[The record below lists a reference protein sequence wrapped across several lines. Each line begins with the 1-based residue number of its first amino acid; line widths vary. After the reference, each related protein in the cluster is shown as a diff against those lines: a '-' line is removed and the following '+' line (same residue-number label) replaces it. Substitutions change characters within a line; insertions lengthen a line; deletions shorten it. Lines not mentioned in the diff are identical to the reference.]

1 MQSKTS
7 FFNRTLFRKNLSRYW
22 PLWGFAS
29 FVGFLAPAALLV
41 RVIQSGETSVA
52 PLRVREIYYYLLSD
66 AVPIVSI
73 AYAIL
78 CAMAVWSYLYNARSV
93 GMMHSLPIRREGLFL
108 TNLLSG
114 LAMMAIPYLVA
125 GGLGTLLF
133 ACCGGFD
140 AWGTLVTVLAV
151 IAQSVTF
158 FGLATFCA
166 FLTGNIFALPVL
178 YFLLNFL
185 APLGDWLCNLFARG
199 FLFGFTADYSGT
211 VDFLC
216 PMVYLTQRLYVNS
229 EYETVRDSALEYQNR
244 LTSVTLENAW
254 LIAAYAA
261 AGLVFLAL
269 AYLLYRR
276 RESERAG
283 DVVAVRVFRP
293 VFRFGVAALSALLG
307 GRLLYAL
314 LWESFQAGDT
324 FTPVP
329 LAICLIVAGLIGY
342 YAASML
348 LAKSLR
354 VFRGSAVGALCL
366 VAACAAFCAGM
377 RYDLF
382 GIERR
387 IPDQNEIAQLEI
399 YLARNTYYL
408 TPEDQPELLSGAQ
421 DLQRTL
427 IAQKDLIRSN
437 YETYRHGGSSSDI
450 LTAAGTMQGA
460 ETYRHGGS
468 SSDPD
473 ASTNIRYVY
482 TLKNGAT
489 VERFYTVSFA
499 RSDLQ
504 TSGSYANVMDS
515 FVNSP
520 ALRQARL
527 RWGDPEFHVESGS
540 FDSQSTGDYFNLGTQ
555 ECETLL
561 SAIARDAE
569 NGNWGR
575 YDWFED
581 DGTAYAMD
589 LSFDFYRDLIDE
601 RGTHYQSYDSIYITV
616 RPEMTET
623 KQALLDLNLATEQ
636 DFVTWQEL
644 NGITT
649 EA

>member
-29 FVGFLAPAALLV
+29 FVGVLAPAALLV

-140 AWGTLVTVLAV
+140 AWGTLATILAV
-151 IAQSVTF
+151 IGQSVTF

-329 LAICLIVAGLIGY
+329 LAICLMVAGLIGY

-366 VAACAAFCAGM
+366 VAACVAFCAGM

-387 IPDQNEIAQLEI
+387 IPDQNEITQLEI

-437 YETYRHGGSSSDI
+437 YETYRHGGSSSD
-450 LTAAGTMQGA
+450 
-460 ETYRHGGS
+460 
-468 SSDPD
+468 PD
-473 ASTNIRYVY
+473 ASTNIRYIY

-499 RSDLQ
+499 RSDL
-504 TSGSYANVMDS
+504 SVPGSYANAMDAY
-515 FVNSP
+515 VNSP

-527 RWGDPEFHVESGS
+527 RWGDPEFHVESGWFS
-540 FDSQSTGDYFNLGTQ
+540 IQDGDDNFTLGTQ

>member
-52 PLRVREIYYYLLSD
+52 PLRVREIYYYLVAD

-329 LAICLIVAGLIGY
+329 LAICLMVAGLIGY

-504 TSGSYANVMDS
+504 TSGSYANVMDAY
-515 FVNSP
+515 VNSP

-601 RGTHYQSYDSIYITV
+601 HGTHYRGYDSIYITV

>member
-7 FFNRTLFRKNLSRYW
+7 FFNRTLFRNNLSRYW
-22 PLWGFAS
+22 PLGGFAS
-29 FVGFLAPAALLV
+29 FVGFLAPAALRV

-52 PLRVREIYYYLLSD
+52 PLRVREIYYYLVAD

-78 CAMAVWSYLYNARSV
+78 CAMAVWSYLYHPRSV
-93 GMMHSLPIRREGLFL
+93 SMMHSLPIRREGLFL

-140 AWGTLVTVLAV
+140 AWGILAV
-151 IAQSVTF
+151 IGQSVTF

-261 AGLVFLAL
+261 AGLVFLTL

-366 VAACAAFCAGM
+366 VAACVAFCAGM

-387 IPDQNEIAQLEI
+387 IPDQNEITQLEI

-437 YETYRHGGSSSDI
+437 YETYRHGGSSSD
-450 LTAAGTMQGA
+450 
-460 ETYRHGGS
+460 
-468 SSDPD
+468 PD
-473 ASTNIRYVY
+473 ASTNIRYIY

-499 RSDLQ
+499 RSDL
-504 TSGSYANVMDS
+504 SVPGSYANAMDAY
-515 FVNSP
+515 VNSP

-527 RWGDPEFHVESGS
+527 RWGDPEFHVESGWFS
-540 FDSQSTGDYFNLGTQ
+540 IQDGDDNFTLGTQ

>member
-66 AVPIVSI
+66 AVPIVSL

-78 CAMAVWSYLYNARSV
+78 CAMAVWSYLYNPRSV

-140 AWGTLVTVLAV
+140 AWGTLATILAV
-151 IAQSVTF
+151 IGQSVTF

-329 LAICLIVAGLIGY
+329 LAICLMVAGLIGY

-527 RWGDPEFHVESGS
+527 RWGDPEFHVESGWFS
-540 FDSQSTGDYFNLGTQ
+540 IQDGDDNFTLGTQ

-601 RGTHYQSYDSIYITV
+601 HGTHYRSYDSIYITV

>member
-52 PLRVREIYYYLLSD
+52 PLRVREIYYYMVAD

-78 CAMAVWSYLYNARSV
+78 CAMAVWSYLYHPRSV
-93 GMMHSLPIRREGLFL
+93 SMMHSLPIRREGLFL

-140 AWGTLVTVLAV
+140 AWGTLATILAV
-151 IAQSVTF
+151 IGQSVTF

-366 VAACAAFCAGM
+366 VAACVAFCAGM

-387 IPDQNEIAQLEI
+387 IPDQNEITQLEI

-437 YETYRHGGSSSDI
+437 YETYRHGGSSSD
-450 LTAAGTMQGA
+450 
-460 ETYRHGGS
+460 
-468 SSDPD
+468 PD
-473 ASTNIRYVY
+473 ASTNIRYIY

-527 RWGDPEFHVESGS
+527 RWGDPEFHVESGWFS
-540 FDSQSTGDYFNLGTQ
+540 IQDGDDNFTLGTQ

>member
-52 PLRVREIYYYLLSD
+52 PLRVREIYYYLVAD

-78 CAMAVWSYLYNARSV
+78 CAMAVWSYLYHPRSV
-93 GMMHSLPIRREGLFL
+93 SMMHSLPIRRQGLFL

-140 AWGTLVTVLAV
+140 AWGTLATILAV
-151 IAQSVTF
+151 IGQSVTF

-437 YETYRHGGSSSDI
+437 YETYRHGGSSSD
-450 LTAAGTMQGA
+450 
-460 ETYRHGGS
+460 
-468 SSDPD
+468 PD

-601 RGTHYQSYDSIYITV
+601 HGTHYRSYDSIYITV

>member
-29 FVGFLAPAALLV
+29 FVGFLAPAAALV
-41 RVIQSGETSVA
+41 RLAQSGSMSVE
-52 PLRVREIYYYLLSD
+52 PLVVREGYYYLLGN
-66 AVPIVSI
+66 AVPIVSLV
-73 AYAIL
+73 YAIL
-78 CAMAVWSYLYNARSV
+78 CAMAVWSYLYNPRSV
-93 GMMHSLPIRREGLFL
+93 GMMHSLPIRRQGLFL
-108 TNLLSG
+108 ANLLSG

-140 AWGTLVTVLAV
+140 AWGTLATVLAV

-283 DVVAVRVFRP
+283 DVVAVRIFRP

-314 LWESFQAGDT
+314 LWESFQVGDT

-366 VAACAAFCAGM
+366 VAACVAFCAGM

-387 IPDQNEIAQLEI
+387 IPDQNEITQLEI

-427 IAQKDLIRSN
+427 IAQKDLIRSS
-437 YETYRHGGSSSDI
+437 Y
-450 LTAAGTMQGA
+450 

-473 ASTNIRYVY
+473 ASTNIRYIY

-489 VERFYTVSFA
+489 VERFYVVSFA

-504 TSGSYANVMDS
+504 TSGSYANVMDAY
-515 FVNSP
+515 VNSP

-527 RWGDPEFHVESGS
+527 RWSDPEFRVEGGWFDNLNSGDN
-540 FDSQSTGDYFNLGTQ
+540 FALGTQ
-555 ECETLL
+555 ECERLL
-561 SAIARDAE
+561 AAIARDAE

-575 YDWFED
+575 YDWFEND
-581 DGTAYAMD
+581 ETAYALD
-589 LSFDFYRDLIDE
+589 LGFTFSRDLVDE
-601 RGTHYQSYDSIYITV
+601 HGTHYQGYDSIHITD

-623 KQALLDLNLATEQ
+623 RQALLDLNLAAEQ
-636 DFVTWQEL
+636 DFVTWREL
-644 NGITT
+644 NGIAA
-649 EA
+649 EDLA

>member
-52 PLRVREIYYYLLSD
+52 PLRVREIYYYLVAD

-140 AWGTLVTVLAV
+140 AWGTLATILAV

-261 AGLVFLAL
+261 AGLVFLTL

-329 LAICLIVAGLIGY
+329 LAICLMVAGLIGY

-601 RGTHYQSYDSIYITV
+601 HGTHYRSYDSIYITV

>member
-52 PLRVREIYYYLLSD
+52 PLRVREIYYYLVAD

-140 AWGTLVTVLAV
+140 AWGTLATILAV
-151 IAQSVTF
+151 IGQSVTF

-261 AGLVFLAL
+261 AGLVFLTL

-314 LWESFQAGDT
+314 LWESFQVGDT

-366 VAACAAFCAGM
+366 VAACVAFCAGM

-387 IPDQNEIAQLEI
+387 IPDQNEITQLEI

-437 YETYRHGGSSSDI
+437 Y
-450 LTAAGTMQGA
+450 

-527 RWGDPEFHVESGS
+527 RWGDPEFHVESGWFS
-540 FDSQSTGDYFNLGTQ
+540 IQDGDDNFNLGTQ

>member
-140 AWGTLVTVLAV
+140 AWGTLATILAV
-151 IAQSVTF
+151 IGQSVTF

-366 VAACAAFCAGM
+366 VAACVAFCAGM

-387 IPDQNEIAQLEI
+387 IPDQNEITQLEI

-437 YETYRHGGSSSDI
+437 YETYRHGGSSSD
-450 LTAAGTMQGA
+450 
-460 ETYRHGGS
+460 
-468 SSDPD
+468 PD
-473 ASTNIRYVY
+473 ASTNIRYIY

-527 RWGDPEFHVESGS
+527 RWGDPEFHVESGWFS
-540 FDSQSTGDYFNLGTQ
+540 IQDGDDNFTLGTQ

>member
-29 FVGFLAPAALLV
+29 FVGFLAPAAALV
-41 RVIQSGETSVA
+41 RMAQSGSMSVE
-52 PLRVREIYYYLLSD
+52 PLVVRQSYYYLVGD
-66 AVPIVSI
+66 IVPIISLV
-73 AYAIL
+73 YAIL
-78 CAMAVWSYLYNARSV
+78 CAMAVWNYLYNPRSV
-93 GMMHSLPIRREGLFL
+93 GMMHSLPIRRQGLFL

-140 AWGTLVTVLAV
+140 AWGTLATVLAV
-151 IAQSVTF
+151 IGQSVTF

-178 YFLLNFL
+178 YFLFNFL

-199 FLFGFTADYSGT
+199 FLFGFTADYSGS

-216 PMVYLTQRLYVNS
+216 PVVYLTQRLYVNTEMS
-229 EYETVRDSALEYQNR
+229 YQEVFNVQGGGHSTEYVI
-244 LTSVTLENAW
+244 TSVTLENAW

-293 VFRFGVAALSALLG
+293 VFRFGVATLSALLG

-314 LWESFQAGDT
+314 LWESFQVGDT

-329 LAICLIVAGLIGY
+329 MAVCLMVAGLIGY

-399 YLARNTYYL
+399 YLASNTYYL

-437 YETYRHGGSSSDI
+437 YETYRHGSTSS
-450 LTAAGTMQGA
+450 A
-460 ETYRHGGS
+460 
-468 SSDPD
+468 PD
-473 ASTNIRYVY
+473 ASTNIRYIY

-489 VERFYTVSFA
+489 VERFYVVSFA

-601 RGTHYQSYDSIYITV
+601 HGTHYRSYDSIYITV

>member
-52 PLRVREIYYYLLSD
+52 PLRVREIYYYLVAD

-283 DVVAVRVFRP
+283 DVVAVRIFRP

-329 LAICLIVAGLIGY
+329 LAVCLIVAGLIGY

-366 VAACAAFCAGM
+366 VAACVAFCAGM

-387 IPDQNEIAQLEI
+387 IPAQSEITQLEI

-437 YETYRHGGSSSDI
+437 YETYRHGS
-450 LTAAGTMQGA
+450 T
-460 ETYRHGGS
+460 

-473 ASTNIRYVY
+473 ASTNIRYIY

-527 RWGDPEFHVESGS
+527 RWGDPEFHVESGWFS
-540 FDSQSTGDYFNLGTQ
+540 IQDGDDNFTLGTQ

>member
-93 GMMHSLPIRREGLFL
+93 SMMHSLPIRREGLFL

-140 AWGTLVTVLAV
+140 AWGTLVTILAV
-151 IAQSVTF
+151 IGQSVTF

-366 VAACAAFCAGM
+366 VAACVAFCAGM

-387 IPDQNEIAQLEI
+387 IPDQNEITQLEI

-437 YETYRHGGSSSDI
+437 YETYRHGGSSSD
-450 LTAAGTMQGA
+450 
-460 ETYRHGGS
+460 
-468 SSDPD
+468 PD
-473 ASTNIRYVY
+473 ASTNIRYIY

-489 VERFYTVSFA
+489 VERFYVVSFA

-504 TSGSYANVMDS
+504 TSGSYANVMDAY
-515 FVNSP
+515 VNSP
-520 ALRQARL
+520 ALRHARL
-527 RWGDPEFHVESGS
+527 RWSDPEFHVEGGWFDNLNSGDN
-540 FDSQSTGDYFNLGTQ
+540 FALGTQ
-555 ECETLL
+555 ECERLL
-561 SAIARDAE
+561 AAVARDAE

-575 YDWFED
+575 YDWFEND
-581 DGTAYAMD
+581 ETAYALD
-589 LSFDFYRDLIDE
+589 LGFTFSRDLVDE
-601 RGTHYQSYDSIYITV
+601 HGTHYQGYDRIHITV

-623 KQALLDLNLATEQ
+623 RQALLDLNLAAEQ
-636 DFVTWQEL
+636 DFVTWREL
-644 NGITT
+644 NGIAA
-649 EA
+649 EDLA

>member
-29 FVGFLAPAALLV
+29 FVGFLAPAAALV
-41 RVIQSGETSVA
+41 RLAQSGSMSVE
-52 PLRVREIYYYLLSD
+52 PLVVREGYYYLLGN
-66 AVPIVSI
+66 AVPIVSLV
-73 AYAIL
+73 YAIL
-78 CAMAVWSYLYNARSV
+78 CAMAVWNYLYHPRSV
-93 GMMHSLPIRREGLFL
+93 GMMHSLPIRRQGLFL
-108 TNLLSG
+108 ANLLSG

-140 AWGTLVTVLAV
+140 AWGTLATVLAV

-166 FLTGNIFALPVL
+166 FLTGNIFALPAL

-199 FLFGFTADYSGT
+199 FLFGFTADYSGS

-216 PMVYLTQRLYVNS
+216 PVVYLTQRLYVNTEMS
-229 EYETVRDSALEYQNR
+229 YQEVFNVQGGGHSTEYVI
-244 LTSVTLENAW
+244 TSVTLENAW

-283 DVVAVRVFRP
+283 DVVAVRIFRP

-329 LAICLIVAGLIGY
+329 MAVCLMVAGLIGY

-377 RYDLF
+377 RFDLF
-382 GIERR
+382 GIESR

-399 YLARNTYYL
+399 YLASNTYYL
-408 TPEDQPELLSGAQ
+408 TPEEQPELLSGAQ

-437 YETYRHGGSSSDI
+437 YETYRHGS
-450 LTAAGTMQGA
+450 T
-460 ETYRHGGS
+460 

-473 ASTNIRYVY
+473 AYTNIRYIY

-499 RSDLQ
+499 RSDL
-504 TSGSYANVMDS
+504 SVPGSYANAMDAY
-515 FVNSP
+515 VNSP

-527 RWGDPEFHVESGS
+527 RWSDPEFHVEGGS
-540 FDSQSTGDYFNLGTQ
+540 FDSQSTGDYFALGTQ
-555 ECETLL
+555 ECERLL
-561 SAIARDAE
+561 AAIAQDAE

-581 DGTAYAMD
+581 DQAAYAMD

-601 RGTHYQSYDSIYITV
+601 HGTHYQSYDSIYITV

-649 EA
+649 DA

>member
-52 PLRVREIYYYLLSD
+52 PLRVREIYYYLVAD

-140 AWGTLVTVLAV
+140 AWGTLATILAV

-366 VAACAAFCAGM
+366 VAACVAFCAGM

-387 IPDQNEIAQLEI
+387 IPDQNEITQLEI

-437 YETYRHGGSSSDI
+437 YETYRHGGSSSD
-450 LTAAGTMQGA
+450 
-460 ETYRHGGS
+460 
-468 SSDPD
+468 PD
-473 ASTNIRYVY
+473 AYTNIRYIY

-499 RSDLQ
+499 RSDL
-504 TSGSYANVMDS
+504 SVPGSYANVMDAY
-515 FVNSP
+515 VNSP

-527 RWGDPEFHVESGS
+527 RWGDPEFHVESGWFS
-540 FDSQSTGDYFNLGTQ
+540 IQDGDDNFTLGTQ

-589 LSFDFYRDLIDE
+589 LSFDFYRDLTDE
-601 RGTHYQSYDSIYITV
+601 RGTHYRSYDSIYITV

>member
-7 FFNRTLFRKNLSRYW
+7 FFNRTLFHKNLSRYW

-52 PLRVREIYYYLLSD
+52 PLRVREIYYYLVAD

-78 CAMAVWSYLYNARSV
+78 CAMAVWSYLYNPRSV

-366 VAACAAFCAGM
+366 VAACVAFCAGM

-387 IPDQNEIAQLEI
+387 IPDQNEITQLEI

-437 YETYRHGGSSSDI
+437 Y
-450 LTAAGTMQGA
+450 

-527 RWGDPEFHVESGS
+527 RWGDPEFHVESGWFS
-540 FDSQSTGDYFNLGTQ
+540 LQESGDNFALGTQ
-555 ECETLL
+555 ECERLL
-561 SAIARDAE
+561 SAIAQDAE

-589 LSFDFYRDLIDE
+589 LGFDFYRDLIDE
-601 RGTHYQSYDSIYITV
+601 HGTHYRSYDSIYITV

>member
-52 PLRVREIYYYLLSD
+52 PLRVREIYYYLVAD

-140 AWGTLVTVLAV
+140 AWGTLATILAV
-151 IAQSVTF
+151 IGQSVTF

-261 AGLVFLAL
+261 AGLVFLTL

-366 VAACAAFCAGM
+366 VAACVAFCAGM

-387 IPDQNEIAQLEI
+387 IPDQNEITQLEI

-437 YETYRHGGSSSDI
+437 Y
-450 LTAAGTMQGA
+450 

-527 RWGDPEFHVESGS
+527 RWGDPEFHVESGWFS
-540 FDSQSTGDYFNLGTQ
+540 IQDGDDNFTLGTQ

>member
-52 PLRVREIYYYLLSD
+52 PLRVREIYYYLVAD

-140 AWGTLVTVLAV
+140 AWGTLATILAV
-151 IAQSVTF
+151 IGQSVTF

-366 VAACAAFCAGM
+366 VAACVAFCAGM

-387 IPDQNEIAQLEI
+387 IPDQNEITQLEI

-437 YETYRHGGSSSDI
+437 YETYRHGGSSSD
-450 LTAAGTMQGA
+450 
-460 ETYRHGGS
+460 
-468 SSDPD
+468 PD
-473 ASTNIRYVY
+473 ASTNIRYIY

-489 VERFYTVSFA
+489 VERFYVVSFA

-527 RWGDPEFHVESGS
+527 RWGDPEFHVESGWFS
-540 FDSQSTGDYFNLGTQ
+540 IQDGDDNFTLGTQ

-601 RGTHYQSYDSIYITV
+601 HGTHYRSYDSIYITV

>member
-52 PLRVREIYYYLLSD
+52 PLRVREIYYYLVAD
-66 AVPIVSI
+66 AVPIVSLV
-73 AYAIL
+73 YAIL
-78 CAMAVWSYLYNARSV
+78 CAMAVWSYLYNPRSV

-140 AWGTLVTVLAV
+140 AWGTLATILAV
-151 IAQSVTF
+151 IGQSVTF

-329 LAICLIVAGLIGY
+329 LAICLMVAGLIGY

-387 IPDQNEIAQLEI
+387 IPDQNEITQLEI

-437 YETYRHGGSSSDI
+437 YETYRHGGSSSD
-450 LTAAGTMQGA
+450 
-460 ETYRHGGS
+460 
-468 SSDPD
+468 PD
-473 ASTNIRYVY
+473 ASTNIRYIY

-601 RGTHYQSYDSIYITV
+601 RGTHYRSYDSIYITV

>member
-1 MQSKTS
+1 MQSKIS
-7 FFNRTLFRKNLSRYW
+7 FFNRTLFRKNLGRYW

-29 FVGFLAPAALLV
+29 FAGFLVPAAALV
-41 RVIQSGETSVA
+41 QMVQSGDMALA
-52 PLRVREIYYYLLSD
+52 PLAVRQSYYYLVGDIVPVVSLS
-66 AVPIVSI
+66 
-73 AYAIL
+73 YAIL
-78 CAMAVWSYLYNARSV
+78 CAMAVWSYLYNPRSV
-93 GMMHSLPIRREGLFL
+93 GLMHTLPIRREGLFL

-114 LAMMAIPYLVA
+114 LAMMLIPYAVA
-125 GGLGTLLF
+125 GLFTTLLSL
-133 ACCGGFD
+133 CCGGFD
-140 AWGTLVTVLAV
+140 AWGTLVTILG
-151 IAQSVTF
+151 ITGQSVAF
-158 FGLATFCA
+158 FGIATFCA
-166 FLTGNIFALPVL
+166 FLTGNAFALPAL

-366 VAACAAFCAGM
+366 VAACVAFCAGM

-387 IPDQNEIAQLEI
+387 IPDQNEITQLEI

-437 YETYRHGGSSSDI
+437 YETYRHGGSSSD
-450 LTAAGTMQGA
+450 
-460 ETYRHGGS
+460 
-468 SSDPD
+468 PD
-473 ASTNIRYVY
+473 ASTNIRYIY

-499 RSDLQ
+499 RSDL
-504 TSGSYANVMDS
+504 SVPGSYANAMDAY
-515 FVNSP
+515 VNSP

-527 RWGDPEFHVESGS
+527 RWGDPEFHVESGWFS
-540 FDSQSTGDYFNLGTQ
+540 LQESGDNFALGTQ
-555 ECETLL
+555 ECERLL
-561 SAIARDAE
+561 SAIAQDAE

-589 LSFDFYRDLIDE
+589 LGFDFYRDLIDE
-601 RGTHYQSYDSIYITV
+601 HGTHYRSYDSIYITV

>member
-52 PLRVREIYYYLLSD
+52 PLRVREIYYYLVAD

-140 AWGTLVTVLAV
+140 AWGTLATILAV
-151 IAQSVTF
+151 IGQSVTF

-314 LWESFQAGDT
+314 LWESFQVGDT

-366 VAACAAFCAGM
+366 VAACVAFCAGM

-387 IPDQNEIAQLEI
+387 IPAQSEITQLEI

-437 YETYRHGGSSSDI
+437 YETYRHGS
-450 LTAAGTMQGA
+450 T
-460 ETYRHGGS
+460 

-473 ASTNIRYVY
+473 ASTNIRYIY

-527 RWGDPEFHVESGS
+527 RWGDPEFHVESGWFS
-540 FDSQSTGDYFNLGTQ
+540 IQDGDDNFTLGTQ

>member
-52 PLRVREIYYYLLSD
+52 PLRVREIYYYLVAD

-140 AWGTLVTVLAV
+140 AWGTLATILAV
-151 IAQSVTF
+151 IGQSVTF

-366 VAACAAFCAGM
+366 VAACVAFCAGM

-387 IPDQNEIAQLEI
+387 IPDQNEITQLEI

-437 YETYRHGGSSSDI
+437 YETYRHGS
-450 LTAAGTMQGA
+450 T
-460 ETYRHGGS
+460 

-473 ASTNIRYVY
+473 ASTNIRYIY

-499 RSDLQ
+499 RSDL
-504 TSGSYANVMDS
+504 SVPGSYANAMDAY
-515 FVNSP
+515 VNSP

-527 RWGDPEFHVESGS
+527 RWGDPEFHVESGWFS
-540 FDSQSTGDYFNLGTQ
+540 LQESGDNFALGTQ
-555 ECETLL
+555 ECERLL
-561 SAIARDAE
+561 SAIAQDAE

-589 LSFDFYRDLIDE
+589 LSFDFYRDLTDE
-601 RGTHYQSYDSIYITV
+601 RGTHYQSCDSIYITV

>member
-52 PLRVREIYYYLLSD
+52 PLRVREIYYYLVAD

-108 TNLLSG
+108 TNLISG

-140 AWGTLVTVLAV
+140 AWGTLATILAV
-151 IAQSVTF
+151 IGQSVTF

-261 AGLVFLAL
+261 AGLVFLTL

-366 VAACAAFCAGM
+366 VAACVAFCAGM

-387 IPDQNEIAQLEI
+387 IPDQNEITQLEI

-437 YETYRHGGSSSDI
+437 YETYRHGGSSSD
-450 LTAAGTMQGA
+450 
-460 ETYRHGGS
+460 
-468 SSDPD
+468 PD
-473 ASTNIRYVY
+473 ASTNIRYIY

-527 RWGDPEFHVESGS
+527 RWGDPEFHVESGWFS
-540 FDSQSTGDYFNLGTQ
+540 IQDGDDNFTLGTQ

>member
-41 RVIQSGETSVA
+41 RVIQSGETSVE
-52 PLRVREIYYYLLSD
+52 PLVVREIYYYLVAD
-66 AVPIVSI
+66 AVPIISLV
-73 AYAIL
+73 YAIL

-114 LAMMAIPYLVA
+114 LAMMAISYLVA

-185 APLGDWLCNLFARG
+185 APLGDWLCNLFARV

-314 LWESFQAGDT
+314 LWESFQVGDT

-366 VAACAAFCAGM
+366 VAACVAFCAGM

-387 IPDQNEIAQLEI
+387 IPDQNEITQLEI

-427 IAQKDLIRSN
+427 IAQKALIRSN
-437 YETYRHGGSSSDI
+437 YETYC
-450 LTAAGTMQGA
+450 
-460 ETYRHGGS
+460 HGGS

-527 RWGDPEFHVESGS
+527 RWGDPEFHVESGWFS
-540 FDSQSTGDYFNLGTQ
+540 IQDGDDNFTLGTQ

-581 DGTAYAMD
+581 DQSAYAMD

-601 RGTHYQSYDSIYITV
+601 HGTHYRSYDSIYITV

>member
-52 PLRVREIYYYLLSD
+52 PLRVREIYYYLVAD

-78 CAMAVWSYLYNARSV
+78 CAMAVWSYLYHPRSV
-93 GMMHSLPIRREGLFL
+93 SMMHSLPIRREGLFL

-140 AWGTLVTVLAV
+140 AWGTLATILAV
-151 IAQSVTF
+151 IGQSVTF

-166 FLTGNIFALPVL
+166 FLTGNIFALPAL

-261 AGLVFLAL
+261 AGLVFLTL

-329 LAICLIVAGLIGY
+329 LAVCLMVAGLIGY

-601 RGTHYQSYDSIYITV
+601 HGTHYRGYDSIYITV

>member
-52 PLRVREIYYYLLSD
+52 PLRVREIYYYLVAD

-78 CAMAVWSYLYNARSV
+78 CAMAVWNYLYHPRSV

-125 GGLGTLLF
+125 GVLGTLLF

-140 AWGTLVTVLAV
+140 AWGTLATILAV
-151 IAQSVTF
+151 IGQSVTF

-178 YFLLNFL
+178 YFLFNFL

-199 FLFGFTADYSGT
+199 FLFGFTADYSGS

-216 PMVYLTQRLYVNS
+216 PVVYLTQRLYVSS
-229 EYETVRDSALEYQNR
+229 EYETVQASALEYQNQ

-314 LWESFQAGDT
+314 IWESFQAGDT

-366 VAACAAFCAGM
+366 VAACVAFCAGM
-377 RYDLF
+377 RFDLF
-382 GIERR
+382 GIESR
-387 IPDQNEIAQLEI
+387 IPDGSEIAQLEI
-399 YLARNTYYL
+399 YLANNTYYL

-437 YETYRHGGSSSDI
+437 YETYRHGS
-450 LTAAGTMQGA
+450 T
-460 ETYRHGGS
+460 

-473 ASTNIRYVY
+473 AYTNIRYIY
-482 TLKNGAT
+482 TLKNGST

-499 RSDLQ
+499 RSDL
-504 TSGSYANVMDS
+504 SVPGSYANAMDAY
-515 FVNSP
+515 VNSP

-527 RWGDPEFHVESGS
+527 RWSDPEFRVESGWFS
-540 FDSQSTGDYFNLGTQ
+540 IQDGDDNFSLGTQ

-589 LSFDFYRDLIDE
+589 LGFDFYRDLIDE
-601 RGTHYQSYDSIYITV
+601 HGTHYQSYDSIYITV

-649 EA
+649 VA

>member
-52 PLRVREIYYYLLSD
+52 PLRVREIYYYLVAD

-78 CAMAVWSYLYNARSV
+78 CAMAVWSYLYHPRSV
-93 GMMHSLPIRREGLFL
+93 GMMHSLPIRRQGLFL

-140 AWGTLVTVLAV
+140 AWGTLATILAV
-151 IAQSVTF
+151 IGQSVTF

-166 FLTGNIFALPVL
+166 FLTGNIFALPAL

-421 DLQRTL
+421 HLQRTL

-437 YETYRHGGSSSDI
+437 Y
-450 LTAAGTMQGA
+450 

-527 RWGDPEFHVESGS
+527 RWGDPEFHVESGWFS
-540 FDSQSTGDYFNLGTQ
+540 IQDGDDNFTLGTQ

-601 RGTHYQSYDSIYITV
+601 HGTHYQSYDSIYITV

-644 NGITT
+644 NGIVA
-649 EA
+649 EDMA

>member
-29 FVGFLAPAALLV
+29 FVGFLAPAAALV
-41 RVIQSGETSVA
+41 RLAQSGSMSVE
-52 PLRVREIYYYLLSD
+52 PLVVREGYYYLLGN

-140 AWGTLVTVLAV
+140 AWGTLATILAV
-151 IAQSVTF
+151 IGQSVTF

-254 LIAAYAA
+254 LITAYAA

-387 IPDQNEIAQLEI
+387 IPDQNEITQLEI

-437 YETYRHGGSSSDI
+437 YETYRHGGSSSD
-450 LTAAGTMQGA
+450 
-460 ETYRHGGS
+460 
-468 SSDPD
+468 PD
-473 ASTNIRYVY
+473 ASTNIRYIY

-504 TSGSYANVMDS
+504 TSGSYANVMDAY
-515 FVNSP
+515 VNSP

>member
-52 PLRVREIYYYLLSD
+52 PLRVREIYYYLVAD

-140 AWGTLVTVLAV
+140 AWGTLATILAV
-151 IAQSVTF
+151 IGQSVTF

-437 YETYRHGGSSSDI
+437 YETYRHGGSSSD
-450 LTAAGTMQGA
+450 
-460 ETYRHGGS
+460 
-468 SSDPD
+468 PD

-527 RWGDPEFHVESGS
+527 RWGDPEFHVESGWFS
-540 FDSQSTGDYFNLGTQ
+540 IQDGDDNFTLGTQ

>member
-52 PLRVREIYYYLLSD
+52 PLRVREIYYYLVAD

-140 AWGTLVTVLAV
+140 AWGTLATILAV
-151 IAQSVTF
+151 IGQSVTF

-314 LWESFQAGDT
+314 LWESFQVGDT

-366 VAACAAFCAGM
+366 VAACVAFCAGM

-387 IPDQNEIAQLEI
+387 IPDQNEITQLEI

-437 YETYRHGGSSSDI
+437 YETYRHGG
-450 LTAAGTMQGA
+450 T
-460 ETYRHGGS
+460 

-473 ASTNIRYVY
+473 ASTNIRYIY

-527 RWGDPEFHVESGS
+527 RWGDPEFHVESGWFS
-540 FDSQSTGDYFNLGTQ
+540 IQDGDDNFTLGTQ

>member
-52 PLRVREIYYYLLSD
+52 PLRVREIYYYLVAD

-140 AWGTLVTVLAV
+140 AWGTLVTILAV

-166 FLTGNIFALPVL
+166 FLTGNIFALPAL

-199 FLFGFTADYSGT
+199 FLFGFTSNYSGT

-366 VAACAAFCAGM
+366 VAACVAFCAGM

-387 IPDQNEIAQLEI
+387 IPAEGEIAQLEI

-437 YETYRHGGSSSDI
+437 YETYRHGGSSSD
-450 LTAAGTMQGA
+450 
-460 ETYRHGGS
+460 
-468 SSDPD
+468 PD
-473 ASTNIRYVY
+473 ASTNIRYTY

-527 RWGDPEFHVESGS
+527 RWGDPEFHVESGWFS
-540 FDSQSTGDYFNLGTQ
+540 IQDGDDNFTLGTQ

-581 DGTAYAMD
+581 DQSAYAMD

-601 RGTHYQSYDSIYITV
+601 HGTHYRSYDSIYITV

>member
-29 FVGFLAPAALLV
+29 FVGFLAPAAALV
-41 RVIQSGETSVA
+41 RLAQSGSMSVE
-52 PLRVREIYYYLLSD
+52 PLVVREGYYYLLGD
-66 AVPIVSI
+66 AVPIVSLV
-73 AYAIL
+73 YAIL
-78 CAMAVWSYLYNARSV
+78 CAMAVWNYLYTPRSV
-93 GMMHSLPIRREGLFL
+93 GMMHSLPIRRQGLFL

-140 AWGTLVTVLAV
+140 AWGTLATILAV
-151 IAQSVTF
+151 IGQSVTF

-261 AGLVFLAL
+261 GLVFLAL

-314 LWESFQAGDT
+314 LWESFQVGDT

-366 VAACAAFCAGM
+366 VAACVAFCAGM

-387 IPDQNEIAQLEI
+387 IPDQNEITQLEI

-437 YETYRHGGSSSDI
+437 YETYRHGGSSSD
-450 LTAAGTMQGA
+450 
-460 ETYRHGGS
+460 
-468 SSDPD
+468 PD
-473 ASTNIRYVY
+473 ASTNIRYIY

-499 RSDLQ
+499 RSDL
-504 TSGSYANVMDS
+504 SVPGSYANAMDAY
-515 FVNSP
+515 VNSP

-527 RWGDPEFHVESGS
+527 RWGDPEFHVESGWFS
-540 FDSQSTGDYFNLGTQ
+540 IQDGDDNFTLGTQ

-601 RGTHYQSYDSIYITV
+601 HGTHYRSYDSIYITV

>member
-52 PLRVREIYYYLLSD
+52 PLRVREIYYYLVAD

-78 CAMAVWSYLYNARSV
+78 CAMAVWNYLYTPRSV
-93 GMMHSLPIRREGLFL
+93 SMMHSLPIRREGLFL
-108 TNLLSG
+108 TNLTSG

-140 AWGTLVTVLAV
+140 AWGTLATILAV
-151 IAQSVTF
+151 IGQSVTF

-366 VAACAAFCAGM
+366 VAACVAFCAGM

-387 IPDQNEIAQLEI
+387 IPDQNEITQLEI

-437 YETYRHGGSSSDI
+437 YETYRHGGSSSD
-450 LTAAGTMQGA
+450 
-460 ETYRHGGS
+460 
-468 SSDPD
+468 PD
-473 ASTNIRYVY
+473 ASTNIRYIY

-499 RSDLQ
+499 RSDL
-504 TSGSYANVMDS
+504 SVPGSYANAMDAY
-515 FVNSP
+515 VNSP

-527 RWGDPEFHVESGS
+527 RWGDPEFHVESGWFS
-540 FDSQSTGDYFNLGTQ
+540 IQDGDDNFALGTQ

>member
-52 PLRVREIYYYLLSD
+52 PLRVREIYYYLVAD

-78 CAMAVWSYLYNARSV
+78 CAMAVWSYLYHPRSV
-93 GMMHSLPIRREGLFL
+93 SMMHSLPIRREGLFL
-108 TNLLSG
+108 TNLISG

-125 GGLGTLLF
+125 GVLGTLIF

-140 AWGTLVTVLAV
+140 AWGTLATILAV
-151 IAQSVTF
+151 IGQSVTF

-261 AGLVFLAL
+261 AGLVFLTL

-276 RESERAG
+276 WESERAG

-314 LWESFQAGDT
+314 LWESFPGGDT

-366 VAACAAFCAGM
+366 VAACVAFCAGM

-387 IPDQNEIAQLEI
+387 IPDQNEITQLEI

-427 IAQKDLIRSN
+427 IAQKDLIRRN
-437 YETYRHGGSSSDI
+437 YETYRHGS
-450 LTAAGTMQGA
+450 T
-460 ETYRHGGS
+460 

-473 ASTNIRYVY
+473 ASTNIRYIY

-527 RWGDPEFHVESGS
+527 RWGDPEFHVESGWFS
-540 FDSQSTGDYFNLGTQ
+540 IQDGDDNFTLGTQ

>member
-29 FVGFLAPAALLV
+29 FVGFLAPAAALV
-41 RVIQSGETSVA
+41 RLAQSGSMSVE
-52 PLRVREIYYYLLSD
+52 PLVVREGYYYLLGN
-66 AVPIVSI
+66 AVPIVSLV
-73 AYAIL
+73 YAIL
-78 CAMAVWSYLYNARSV
+78 CAMAVWSYLYNPRSV

-261 AGLVFLAL
+261 AGLVFLTL

-283 DVVAVRVFRP
+283 DVVAVRIFRP

-314 LWESFQAGDT
+314 LWESFQVGDT

-329 LAICLIVAGLIGY
+329 MAVCLIVAGLIGY

-348 LAKSLR
+348 LAKSLQ

-366 VAACAAFCAGM
+366 VAACVAFCAGM

-399 YLARNTYYL
+399 YLASNTYYL

-427 IAQKDLIRSN
+427 IAQKDLIRSS
-437 YETYRHGGSSSDI
+437 YETYRHGS
-450 LTAAGTMQGA
+450 T
-460 ETYRHGGS
+460 

-473 ASTNIRYVY
+473 AYTNIRYIY
-482 TLKNGAT
+482 TLKNGST
-489 VERFYTVSFA
+489 VERFYRVSFA
-499 RSDLQ
+499 RSDL
-504 TSGSYANVMDS
+504 SVPGSYANVMDAY
-515 FVNSP
+515 VNSP

-527 RWGDPEFHVESGS
+527 RWGDPAFRVEGGW
-540 FDSQSTGDYFNLGTQ
+540 FDSQNSGNFALGTQ
-555 ECETLL
+555 ECERLL
-561 SAIARDAE
+561 AAVAQDAE
-569 NGNWGR
+569 NGSWGR

-589 LSFDFYRDLIDE
+589 LGFNFYRDLIDE
-601 RGTHYQSYDSIYITV
+601 RGTHYQSYDSIHITV

>member
-140 AWGTLVTVLAV
+140 AWGTLATILAV
-151 IAQSVTF
+151 IGQSVTF

-283 DVVAVRVFRP
+283 DVVAVRVFHP

-329 LAICLIVAGLIGY
+329 LAICLMVAGLIGY

-366 VAACAAFCAGM
+366 VAACVAFCAGM

-387 IPDQNEIAQLEI
+387 IPDQNEITQLEI

-437 YETYRHGGSSSDI
+437 YETYRHGGSSSD
-450 LTAAGTMQGA
+450 
-460 ETYRHGGS
+460 
-468 SSDPD
+468 PD
-473 ASTNIRYVY
+473 ASTNIRYIY

-499 RSDLQ
+499 RSDL
-504 TSGSYANVMDS
+504 SVPGSYANAMDAY
-515 FVNSP
+515 VNSP

-527 RWGDPEFHVESGS
+527 RWGDPEFHVESGWFS
-540 FDSQSTGDYFNLGTQ
+540 IQDGDDNFTLGTQ

-569 NGNWGR
+569 NGSWGR

-644 NGITT
+644 NGITA

>member
-52 PLRVREIYYYLLSD
+52 PLRVREIYYYLVAD

-125 GGLGTLLF
+125 GVLGTLLF

-140 AWGTLVTVLAV
+140 AWGTLATVLAV
-151 IAQSVTF
+151 IGQSVTF

-178 YFLLNFL
+178 YFLFNFL

-216 PMVYLTQRLYVNS
+216 PVVYLTQRLYVNTEMS
-229 EYETVRDSALEYQNR
+229 YQEVFNVQGGGHSTEYVI
-244 LTSVTLENAW
+244 TSVTLENAW

-261 AGLVFLAL
+261 AGLVFLTL

-283 DVVAVRVFRP
+283 DVVAVRIFRP

-314 LWESFQAGDT
+314 IWESFQVGDT

-329 LAICLIVAGLIGY
+329 MAVCLIVAGLIGY

-366 VAACAAFCAGM
+366 VAACVAFCAGM
-377 RYDLF
+377 RFDLF
-382 GIERR
+382 GIESR
-387 IPDQNEIAQLEI
+387 IPDGSEIAQLEI
-399 YLARNTYYL
+399 YLANNTYYL

-427 IAQKDLIRSN
+427 IAQKDLIRGN
-437 YETYRHGGSSSDI
+437 YETYRHGS
-450 LTAAGTMQGA
+450 T
-460 ETYRHGGS
+460 

-473 ASTNIRYVY
+473 AYTNIRYIY
-482 TLKNGAT
+482 TLRNGAT

-499 RSDLQ
+499 RSDL
-504 TSGSYANVMDS
+504 SVPGSYANVMDAY
-515 FVNSP
+515 VNSP

-527 RWGDPEFHVESGS
+527 RWSDPEFHVEGGS
-540 FDSQSTGDYFNLGTQ
+540 FDSQSTGDYFALGTQ
-555 ECETLL
+555 ECERLL
-561 SAIARDAE
+561 SAIAQDAE

-601 RGTHYQSYDSIYITV
+601 HGTHYQSYDSIHITV

-623 KQALLDLNLATEQ
+623 KQALLDLNLAAEQ

-649 EA
+649 DA

>member
-52 PLRVREIYYYLLSD
+52 PLRVREIYYYLVAD

-78 CAMAVWSYLYNARSV
+78 CAMAVWSYLYHPRSV
-93 GMMHSLPIRREGLFL
+93 SMMHSLPIRREGLFL

-140 AWGTLVTVLAV
+140 AWGTLATILAV
-151 IAQSVTF
+151 IGQSVTF

-366 VAACAAFCAGM
+366 VAACIAFCAGM

-387 IPDQNEIAQLEI
+387 IPDGSEIAQLKL
-399 YLARNTYYL
+399 YVANNTYYL
-408 TPEDQPELLSGAQ
+408 TPEDQPELLAGAQ
-421 DLQRTL
+421 ELQRTL
-427 IAQKDLIRSN
+427 IDQKFLIKSN
-437 YETYRHGGSSSDI
+437 YETYRHGS
-450 LTAAGTMQGA
+450 T
-460 ETYRHGGS
+460 

-473 ASTNIRYVY
+473 VYANIRYVY
-482 TLKNGAT
+482 TLKSGAA
-489 VERFYTVSFA
+489 VERFYTVAFA

-504 TSGSYANVMDS
+504 QPGSYAGVLDAY
-515 FVNSP
+515 VNSP

-527 RWGDPEFHVESGS
+527 RWGDPEFHVESGWFS
-540 FDSQSTGDYFNLGTQ
+540 IQDGDDNFTLGTQ

-623 KQALLDLNLATEQ
+623 TQALLDLNLATEQ
-636 DFVTWQEL
+636 DFVTWQEMK
-644 NGITT
+644 GIPSTD
-649 EA
+649 A